1 MNILN
6 ILIEQ
11 PIINILVTFYHILLY
26 VHIPYALGF
35 AIIALTVFIRL
46 IMYPLTS
53 SQLKMQKK
61 MQDIA
66 PHLSKIKE
74 KHKGD
79 MKSQQAAT
87 MELYKEHNLNPM
99 AGCLPGIV
107 QIVILLFGLYPALR
121 KVIEVNPKETVMVI
135 NKLVYSPALKLT
147 SVWDTHFFGL
157 ELAKTPSHLI
167 SSVGPF
173 ILLVPVAT
181 GLLQFIQSK
190 MMAPA
195 VTEESRSLPAIKNDK
210 KPATDDF
217 AATFQKQSMYL
228 LPVMIG
234 FFSWQFSIGLSLYW
248 NTFSLFGIIQQYRIS
263 GLGSLS
269 KYLSRTDSK

>member
-11 PIINILVTFYHILLY
+11 PIINILVAFYHILFSI
-26 VHIPYALGF
+26 HIPYALGF
-35 AIIALTVFIRL
+35 AIVALTVFIRFL
-46 IMYPLTS
+46 LYPLTA

-79 MKSQQAAT
+79 LKSQQAAT

-135 NKLVYSPALKLT
+135 NKLVYFPSLKLT
-147 SVWDTHFFGL
+147 QAWDTHFFGI
-157 ELAKTPSHLI
+157 ELAKTPSHLF
-167 SSVGPF
+167 SSVGPL
-173 ILLVPVAT
+173 ILLIPIAT

-190 MMAPA
+190 MMVPA
-195 VTEESRSLPAIKNDK
+195 VVENDKLPAVKDEK
-210 KPATDDF
+210 KSTQEDF

-248 NTFSLFGIIQQYRIS
+248 NTFSLFGIIQQYRVS
-263 GLGSLS
+263 GLGSLKS
-269 KYLSRTDSK
+269 MMRGK